1 VKYVAEGSGVKES
14 DLTGKSDMP
23 IILVTDWRHVPCP
36 RVLHVVRSVLVDANI
51 VNGAFHHPGL
61 VGAEGWQP
69 ALDNLDH
76 RVWVATMGDGLKEP
90 AKIINIVS
98 VFFLQ
103 TKYFTDLCCN
113 LSF

>member
-1 VKYVAEGSGVKES
+1 
-14 DLTGKSDMP
+14 
-23 IILVTDWRHVPCP
+23 
-36 RVLHVVRSVLVDANI
+36 
-51 VNGAFHHPGL
+51 
-61 VGAEGWQP
+61 
-69 ALDNLDH
+69 
-76 RVWVATMGDGLKEP
+76 MGDGLKEP